1 MQTSTVKGNAAGK
14 PRSNAL
20 HGNARIRS
28 FSRSPL
34 PDPEPSPTVPDLPDL
49 ARSVPPKQPRVSQG
63 SFLLVS
69 LFSILPSYRFGFDLF
84 PKVYKFVPIQSFVL
98 PGDNFGE
105 TGPLFTTLVSP
116 SSCLAGACSFQNP
129 SAEASSACKQCCC
142 VTHMQ
147 FPAMLCN
154 GRWQEK
160 GGRASER
167 RTERKAV
174 LLQSRE
180 EGRGG
185 WTKRLAAC

>member
-1 MQTSTVKGNAAGK
+1 MPPVNPDQTLSTGTQGSAHSAEVHFPILNPAPQFRICLTLRA
-14 PRSNAL
+14 PFHRS
-20 HGNARIRS
+20 
-28 FSRSPL
+28 SR
-34 PDPEPSPTVPDLPDL
+34 
-49 ARSVPPKQPRVSQG
+49 RVSQG

-69 LFSILPSYRFGFDLF
+69 LFPILPSYRFGFDLF

-98 PGDNFGE
+98 PGENFDE

-154 GRWQEK
+154 GRWQERK
-160 GGRASER
+160 EAERASEEQNGKPFCCRVGR
-167 RTERKAV
+167 R
-174 LLQSRE
+174 
-180 EGRGG
+180 GGGG